1 MFCTI
6 LSQKAASFL
15 QLIISGVIIKLEPM
29 KQILLL
35 AAIYSLIIHQSNK
48 NAKEKEMAAKKTIPK
63 TISLQIN
70 SDKKSIVSPISA
82 YVNTNYLSGGNN
94 NHVYSKWDNKE

>member
-1 MFCTI
+1 
-6 LSQKAASFL
+6 
-15 QLIISGVIIKLEPM
+15 M

-48 NAKEKEMAAKKTIPK
+48 NEKEKEMAAKKIIPK

-70 SDKKSIVSPISA
+70 SDKKSIVSPNSA
-82 YVNTNYLSGGNN
+82 YVNTNYLSDGNN
-94 NHVYSKWDNKE
+94 KNVYSKWDNKE